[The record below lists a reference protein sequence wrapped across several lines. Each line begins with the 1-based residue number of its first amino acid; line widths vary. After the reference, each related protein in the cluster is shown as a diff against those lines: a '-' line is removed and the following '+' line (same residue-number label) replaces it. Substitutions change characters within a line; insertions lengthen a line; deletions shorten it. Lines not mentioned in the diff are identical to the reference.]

1 MPWKETDAMK
11 ERVSLVLEWER
22 RWKGGKGRVN
32 VSELCREFGVSRECG
47 YKWIRR
53 YWDAGRD
60 VRAVEERS
68 RRPKNSPTAVDEEMQ
83 DVVVSAR
90 KAHPRWGPRK
100 LRAVL
105 VERHPGIAFP
115 SASAIAAILKR
126 RGFVLVRRRRRRSR
140 IDPDVSP
147 PFAACAAPNHVWC
160 VDFKGWFLTRD
171 GRKCYPLTI
180 TDAFSR
186 YVLRC
191 EALSDPDGMAV
202 YNVFDS
208 VFSEFGLPIAIRSDG
223 GPPFASTGP
232 AGLTALSVWWLRL
245 GIRVERIAPGKPQQ
259 NGRHER
265 MHRTLKADVPPQ
277 GNVRRQQAAFDLWR
291 REFNDERPHEALA
304 LRPPTRIYVPSK
316 ERYPRK
322 LLRPDIADW
331 DHVASIDKTGSI
343 RFAGRKVFVSSALRN
358 LEVELERTDEHA
370 WNVRWGRI
378 LLGRIDHLRL
388 DRGLVPTRRPRDRVT
403 VLSLS
408 PDDSDG

>member
-22 RWKGGKGRVN
+22 RWKSNKGGVN

-53 YWDAGRD
+53 YRDAGRD
-60 VRAVEERS
+60 LKAVEERS
-68 RRPKNSPTAVDEEMQ
+68 RKPRNSPTAVDEEMQ
-83 DVVVSAR
+83 NVVASAR

-115 SASAIAAILKR
+115 SASAIAALLKR
-126 RGFVLVRRRRRRSR
+126 RGLVLVKRCRRRSR

-147 PFAACAAPNHVWC
+147 PFGACRAPNHVWC
-160 VDFKGWFLTRD
+160 VDFKGWFVTRD

-186 YVLRC
+186 YILRC

-208 VFSEFGLPIAIRSDG
+208 VFSEFGLPAAIRSDG

-232 AGLTALSVWWLRL
+232 AGLTTLSVWWLRL

-277 GNVRRQQAAFDLWR
+277 GNARRQQAAFDLWR

-304 LRPPTRIYVPSK
+304 LRPPTRIYVPSQ

-322 LLRPDIADW
+322 LLRPDVTDW
-331 DHVASIDKTGSI
+331 DHIASVDRTGSI

-358 LEVELERTDEHA
+358 LAVELERTDEHA
-370 WNVRWGRI
+370 WHVRWGRI

-388 DRGLVPTRRPRDRVT
+388 DRGLIPTRRLRGHVT
-403 VLSLS
+403 VLSLN
-408 PDDSDG
+408 PNDADA